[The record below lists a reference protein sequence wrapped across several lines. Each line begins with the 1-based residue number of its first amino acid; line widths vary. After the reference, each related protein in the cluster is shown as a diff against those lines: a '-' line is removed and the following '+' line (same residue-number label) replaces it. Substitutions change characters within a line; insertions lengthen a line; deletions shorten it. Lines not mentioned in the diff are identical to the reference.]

1 MVLDNRQRKRCGR
14 AWPGMLA
21 GCVVVLCALSACA
34 KHSAPVVAGTA
45 LLQCAIQDLDA
56 AVAAPPVL
64 VPPGGCPGHYD
75 MRPGDVARVANCGAL
90 FLHPW
95 QEVLPNVAQIIEA
108 SGIAS
113 EKVVVIPVPG
123 NWMLPEVYVQA
134 LEAVSS
140 ALTTRGLA
148 SAQTEDRVAQRCTE
162 LRALGDAFRDQLL
175 AAGAPDTPVICQ
187 EMIAPVVEW
196 AGFPVV
202 EIFARSED
210 LSVSAVQAL
219 VQRSKD
225 EAVALVIDNLQS
237 GDEKMGTA
245 LAAELGTQCVVI
257 SNFPGGLPETDT
269 WDQALAENVERLLN
283 ALRQLHDPAA

>member
-1 MVLDNRQRKRCGR
+1 
-14 AWPGMLA
+14 MLT
-21 GCVVVLCALSACA
+21 GCVAVLCALSGCA
-34 KHSAPVVAGTA
+34 EHTAPVVAGTA
-45 LLQCAIQDLDA
+45 LLQCAVQDAGA
-56 AVAAPPVL
+56 AGAAPSVL
-64 VPPGGCPGHYD
+64 VPPGSCPGHYD
-75 MRPGDVARVANCGAL
+75 MRPSDVARVAHCDAL

-95 QEVLPNVAQIIEA
+95 QELMPSVTRLIEA

-123 NWMLPEVYVQA
+123 NWMLPDVYAQA

-148 SAQTEDRVAQRCTE
+148 SGRARDHIERRCAE
-162 LRALGDAFRDQLL
+162 VRALGDALRDQLI
-175 AAGAPDTPVICQ
+175 AAGAPETPVICQ

-196 AGFPVV
+196 AGFPVAG
-202 EIFARSED
+202 IFARSED
-210 LSVSAVQAL
+210 LSVSGVQAL
-219 VQRSKD
+219 VQRSKG

-237 GDEKMGTA
+237 GDEKMGAA

-269 WDQALAENVERLLN
+269 WDQAVAENVERMLN
-283 ALRQLHDPAA
+283 ALRQIREPAA